1 MDTYPDRKTKRLQ
14 LSAADVSSARGLACF
29 LLVLGAIMA
38 VPAASNAVQHS
49 VRRSTF
55 LEGGKFGVGL
65 IELLLGALI
74 LCSALHTRQH
84 LNAPPAYW
92 QALQDRWRPRV
103 LLIFGC
109 AGTFCL
115 LAGMFADSR
124 GASFV
129 AGTLLGFGCPGIAIA
144 VAGLTGGI
152 APILYE

>member
-1 MDTYPDRKTKRLQ
+1 VDTYPDRKAKHLQ
-14 LSAADVSSARGLACF
+14 LSAADISSTRGLAWF
-29 LLVLGAIMA
+29 LLILGAIMA
-38 VPAASNAVQHS
+38 VPAGSNAVQHS

-55 LEGGKFGVGL
+55 LEGGQFGLGL

-92 QALQDRWRPRV
+92 QAFQDCWRPRI
-103 LLIFGC
+103 LLIFAC

-129 AGTLLGFGCPGIAIA
+129 GGTLLGVGCPAIAIA
-144 VAGLTGGI
+144 VAMLTGGV
-152 APILYE
+152 APVVYE